1 MQSWPLAT
9 AYTRWC
15 SGWPEE
21 DHLTEPRDR
30 SVAETVVQP
39 SPASQSTS
47 RETEL
52 RTFLIADIRGYTTYT
67 RERGDEAGA
76 ALAAKFAELVA
87 EVVKARDGLLIE
99 LRGDEALVMFVSA
112 RKALRAAIELQARFA
127 QAELPRGVGIG
138 LDAGEAIPVGDGY
151 RGTAL
156 NLAARLCAEARA
168 GETLASETVI
178 HLAAKLDG
186 IDYVDA
192 RALKLKGYA
201 DLVRVVDVVPSDQVK
216 GRRLAS
222 GTGWRG
228 RDRTRYAVVGV
239 VAVLVVALV
248 ATALGSGL
256 LDRGGA
262 AIASPTGIPST
273 APTTGASAAPSTSA
287 DPLASTELP
296 LLAFYDG
303 STGELSTTT
312 PFPSLRNIAF
322 FSVGSFW
329 VLSNSPRAFQELDA
343 KTHEI
348 KSILTIPLDEMSGF
362 NFDDNSIWVTDLGA
376 PRVIRLDKATSTT
389 DEFYFN
395 KDETDQA
402 SAIDLTV
409 GGGSVWLSR
418 PDIPEITRINAETG
432 ELEERIPVAAI
443 GVTYGE
449 GSLWFWHEQN
459 IGRID
464 PATNEVAFGPLRLGT
479 VGWLNNIYTGG
490 GYAWTA
496 ESAAGTVHRVDSVGR
511 SLGIAL
517 EPGVGEMAA
526 TSDTMWVTNANTG
539 QLVGLDLVTGQQRQ
553 VIDTGH
559 ATLAVAAGGDELMVG
574 VAPTVDEAIGE
585 LDGEVLTVVTSGQP
599 WWDPSPDP
607 ALNGTWEVRQALNLT
622 CLNLVNYADKPGPEG
637 FELVPEAA
645 EGTPTI
651 SSDGLTYT
659 FKIKP
664 GFKFSPP
671 STEEVS
677 AETFRASMAR
687 TLDRVLDD
695 GWPGPNLYG
704 DIAGVAEYRDG
715 TARDITGLVADGDE
729 LTITLVR
736 PMPDFLD
743 RLALSFACAVP
754 ARTDVLRS
762 GLNPDPPVSGAGP
775 YYVASKIHRRL
786 VILKKN
792 PNYPGPRP
800 QPWDAIAFRIDT
812 AQAIALDQVQRG
824 VVDAMQVP
832 AWDPLGGAT
841 SNLALE
847 WGPKSEH
854 ADAGDQRWF
863 GAAKHMTRY
872 FALNPSSPAFGDP
885 DVRRAVSLALDRT
898 EIGGIWVEGPS
909 TQLLGP
915 AVPGSTW
922 PIAPVPAP
930 DLEAARALMNG
941 RTLTVS
947 MPGFPDDCADCRS
960 FEVSIQGQLE
970 KIGITVEF
978 NRTEMEF
985 EDFFKPENEI
995 DMVQLEM
1002 WTDLADPVSLMRDLR
1017 DDRWLDEATIAQLE
1031 RLETLSGQERIDGAV
1046 EFANQLVDDEV
1057 LVIPISHPVFP
1068 FFISERLG
1076 CGFVQPAIGAVDLL
1090 SLCIRDGTAEPTS
1103 SISP

>member
-1 MQSWPLAT
+1 M
-9 AYTRWC
+9 
-15 SGWPEE
+15 
-21 DHLTEPRDR
+21 TEPRDPA
-30 SVAETVVQP
+30 VAETEISP
-39 SPASQSTS
+39 SPVSPSATPQ
-47 RETEL
+47 TEL

-76 ALAAKFAELVA
+76 ALATRFAELVA
-87 EVVKARDGLLIE
+87 EVVTTHDGFLLE
-99 LRGDEALVMFVSA
+99 LRGDEALVVFVSA
-112 RKALRAAIELQARFA
+112 RKALRAAIDLQARFV

-156 NLAARLCAEARA
+156 NLAARLCAEAGP
-168 GETLASETVI
+168 GETLASEAVI
-178 HLAAKLDG
+178 HLAAKMDG
-186 IDYVDA
+186 IAYVDA
-192 RALKLKGYA
+192 RALRLKGYA
-201 DLVRVVDVVPSDQVK
+201 DSVRVVDVVPAERAK

-222 GTGWRG
+222 GNGWAGPG
-228 RDRTRYAVVGV
+228 RLRFALVGFVVL
-239 VAVLVVALV
+239 LVVALAV
-248 ATALGSGL
+248 GALGAGL
-256 LDRGGA
+256 LQLGA
-262 AIASPTGIPST
+262 P
-273 APTTGASAAPSTSA
+273 
-287 DPLASTELP
+287 DPLALDNLP

-303 STGELSTTT
+303 ATGDLETTT

-449 GSLWFWHEQN
+449 GSLWFWDAQD

-496 ESAAGTVHRVDSVGR
+496 ESAAGTVHRVDSVGH

-622 CLNLVNYADKPGPEG
+622 CLNLVNYADKPGPKG

-645 EGTPTI
+645 EGPPTI

-812 AQAIALDQVQRG
+812 APAIAFDQVQRG

-832 AWDPLGGAT
+832 AWDPLGAAT

-898 EIGGIWVEGPS
+898 EIGGIWLEGPS

-930 DLEAARALMNG
+930 DLEAARVLMNG

-947 MPGFPDDCADCRS
+947 MPGFPDDCAECHS
-960 FEVSIQGQLE
+960 FEVAVQRQLE

-995 DMVQLEM
+995 DIVQLEM

-1017 DDRWLDEATIAQLE
+1017 DDRWLDEATIARLE

-1046 EFANQLVDDEV
+1046 GFANRLVDDEV

-1090 SLCIRDGTAEPTS
+1090 SLCIRGSATPAS
-1103 SISP
+1103 SASPSP